1 MGQNKFHKL
10 QRPAD
15 LTFALCCLGAFL
27 TETFLAYRQ
36 ILLYSGKYQSDLS
49 LHINIVRS
57 GRGNYRMINFLV
69 NMMDRIT
76 TNPWAIAVV
85 MGLLVMSTLIA
96 NYVLIRYFTR
106 RFTESRISSE
116 IMAVLALYTG
126 PIYIPKYMPYF
137 YAKTQSK
144 YAWQNPTQ
152 IMVTVFSVLAL
163 WVFYKVYERYMERIT
178 AWGWLLLAV
187 AFLLSAWAK
196 PSFIMEFFPAAA
208 MVMLVDLFSKRRFCN
223 ASGML
228 PEDALVIGSA
238 DGQGVP
244 SKNSAGDF
252 GLQTCPMTNSDTLDT
267 ANGQG
272 VPSKNIADDLCL
284 ETSPMTNSSSGDT
297 CNRSAASEARSSN
310 TGFTHR
316 LRQVFIL
323 GMTMLPAC
331 IYFLM
336 LNSTLFGSSAQEAS
350 NEAGK
355 EVSKVVIQLG
365 RAYFHQ
371 DFSVT
376 LSIIAGLA
384 FPLFVLLFNLR
395 ELKKPE
401 YAVGWLTVLWGY
413 AIHFT
418 FSETG
423 PRATHGNF
431 AWGKKVAI
439 YLIFAIS
446 MAKFLENLYNPDF
459 LQGKKSRKV
468 AYGIIGSLLLTLH
481 LVSQLIYLVHVGHGG
496 RYMI

>member
-36 ILLYSGKYQSDLS
+36 IVLYNRKYQSDLS

-57 GRGNYRMINFLV
+57 GRDNYRMINFLV

-76 TNPWAIAVV
+76 TNPWAIAIV
-85 MGLLVMSTLIA
+85 MGFLVMFTLIA

-178 AWGWLLLAV
+178 AWGWLLLAI

-208 MVMLVDLFSKRRFCN
+208 MVMLVDLFSKRHYGD
-223 ASGML
+223 ASDML
-228 PEDALVIGSA
+228 PEEALANGS
-238 DGQGVP
+238 
-244 SKNSAGDF
+244 
-252 GLQTCPMTNSDTLDT
+252 
-267 ANGQG
+267 ANGQA
-272 VPSKNIADDLCL
+272 VPTNKPADGFGSQTDL
-284 ETSPMTNSSSGDT
+284 MTNSSTVGTGNGSG
-297 CNRSAASEARSSN
+297 ASDASSSN
-310 TGFTHR
+310 TGFAYR
-316 LRQVFIL
+316 FRQVFIL

-350 NEAGK
+350 KEAGK
-355 EVSKVVIQLG
+355 EASKVIIDLG

-395 ELKKPE
+395 ELRKPE

-468 AYGIIGSLLLTLH
+468 AYGIFGCLLLTLH
-481 LVSQLIYLVHVGHGG
+481 MVSQLIYLVHIGHGG